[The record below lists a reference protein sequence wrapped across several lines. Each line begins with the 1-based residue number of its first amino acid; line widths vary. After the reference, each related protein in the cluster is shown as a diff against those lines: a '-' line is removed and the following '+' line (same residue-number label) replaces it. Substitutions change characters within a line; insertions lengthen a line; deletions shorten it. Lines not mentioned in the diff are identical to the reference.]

1 LTGDAYTDVA
11 YPGPETAEAGGATG
25 EGQGGAGSGK
35 RKRQKKSTHF
45 SDSDEDKTSEEEE
58 EEEQEKASEEEK
70 EQESEEE
77 EEEVEEEGKYFVESV
92 TGERT
97 TKGVVE
103 YRVKWYDYESTTWE
117 PSTSF
122 VGHTDAIKVYLA
134 ANKATINA
142 ASSKS
147 TSSRSLLSARGAPKQ
162 VQSSVLAVEPDAAAS
177 GSVRPGTKRDWAVRA
192 AARSA
197 LAELAE

>member
-1 LTGDAYTDVA
+1 MQQHQGVFDRVPTG
-11 YPGPETAEAGGATG
+11 TG
-25 EGQGGAGSGK
+25 L
-35 RKRQKKSTHF
+35 
-45 SDSDEDKTSEEEE
+45 
-58 EEEQEKASEEEK
+58 
-70 EQESEEE
+70 
-77 EEEVEEEGKYFVESV
+77 SV

-134 ANKATINA
+134 AKKARINA

-147 TSSRSLLSARGAPKQ
+147 PPSKSLLNVRGPPKQ
-162 VQSSVLAVEPDAAAS
+162 VQSSVPAVEEDAAAS
-177 GSVRPGTKRDWAVRA
+177 GTVRPVSRRDRSLRA
-192 AARSA
+192 AARKA
-197 LAELAE
+197 LS